1 MKPLKY
7 KKNIIMDNIN
17 NSFSPNSVNL
27 FSRKKYISIINP
39 LRQDFN
45 YSYLNKKNFSNNNEN
60 NLCEINNNKNNEEIE
75 FKNNEIINE
84 GRNTNIK
91 RNYDNLSV
99 KIYNLYNIKDKNKQL
114 SIKINNSSPKYYMN
128 NCVNQLILNRLKTE
142 NINTNNE
149 SNLTDRINLDKN
161 INKNN
166 LFISLVSPKMK
177 PKKAFIIENNSTEN
191 MINYKFLH
199 NNTKRKANNQIIQK
213 KNKKNLI
220 MNNYNDFSYYN
231 NKQIFN
237 NNKHNLLGNKIDN
250 RNNSQIDKP
259 DEFFYNSGTRTC
271 QNLKVKN
278 IINKKNKNINNRVL
292 KTNLTLENTALI
304 PNNFKNKQ
312 KCNNIKTTQVISF
325 SNINPVKKCKND
337 NLEIH
342 NTVEKNQNR
351 NNKKDNTILN
361 SIFDLNKNK
370 YESETINKIIKDFYE
385 NEEKEL
391 DKNRLNNKIENLD
404 KNKAINQKI
413 EKVIANNSFSDK
425 HKIMKMI
432 KTDDVEIH
440 LQYNQDKQ
448 VEKIF
453 LKDKYG
459 NLQYFIPS
467 LTNNDKFNTIDN
479 IIK

>member
-1 MKPLKY
+1 M
-7 KKNIIMDNIN
+7 
-17 NSFSPNSVNL
+17 
-27 FSRKKYISIINP
+27 
-39 LRQDFN
+39 
-45 YSYLNKKNFSNNNEN
+45 
-60 NLCEINNNKNNEEIE
+60 
-75 FKNNEIINE
+75 
-84 GRNTNIK
+84 
-91 RNYDNLSV
+91 
-99 KIYNLYNIKDKNKQL
+99 QL
-114 SIKINNSSPKYYMN
+114 
-128 NCVNQLILNRLKTE
+128 
-142 NINTNNE
+142 
-149 SNLTDRINLDKN
+149 
-161 INKNN
+161 
-166 LFISLVSPKMK
+166 
-177 PKKAFIIENNSTEN
+177 
-191 MINYKFLH
+191 
-199 NNTKRKANNQIIQK
+199 
-213 KNKKNLI
+213 
-220 MNNYNDFSYYN
+220 
-231 NKQIFN
+231 
-237 NNKHNLLGNKIDN
+237 
-250 RNNSQIDKP
+250 
-259 DEFFYNSGTRTC
+259 
-271 QNLKVKN
+271 
-278 IINKKNKNINNRVL
+278 INKKNKNINNRVL

-325 SNINPVKKCKND
+325 SNINPVKKCKNS

-342 NTVEKNQNR
+342 NTVGKNQNM
-351 NNKKDNTILN
+351 NKKDNTILN

-425 HKIMKMI
+425 HKIMKNI

>member
-84 GRNTNIK
+84 GRNPNIK

-231 NKQIFN
+231 NKQIFD

-250 RNNSQIDKP
+250 RNNSQIDKL

-425 HKIMKMI
+425 HKIMKKI

-459 NLQYFIPS
+459 NLQCFIPS
-467 LTNNDKFNTIDN
+467 LANNDQFNTIDN
-479 IIK
+479 ITK

>member
-1 MKPLKY
+1 
-7 KKNIIMDNIN
+7 
-17 NSFSPNSVNL
+17 
-27 FSRKKYISIINP
+27 
-39 LRQDFN
+39 
-45 YSYLNKKNFSNNNEN
+45 
-60 NLCEINNNKNNEEIE
+60 
-75 FKNNEIINE
+75 
-84 GRNTNIK
+84 
-91 RNYDNLSV
+91 
-99 KIYNLYNIKDKNKQL
+99 
-114 SIKINNSSPKYYMN
+114 
-128 NCVNQLILNRLKTE
+128 
-142 NINTNNE
+142 
-149 SNLTDRINLDKN
+149 
-161 INKNN
+161 
-166 LFISLVSPKMK
+166 MK

-213 KNKKNLI
+213 KNKKHLI
-220 MNNYNDFSYYN
+220 MNNYNDFSNDN
-231 NKQIFN
+231 NKQIFD

-271 QNLKVKN
+271 QKLKVKN

-325 SNINPVKKCKND
+325 SNINPLKKCKND

-425 HKIMKMI
+425 HKIMKKI

-479 IIK
+479 IIKRVNLNREK